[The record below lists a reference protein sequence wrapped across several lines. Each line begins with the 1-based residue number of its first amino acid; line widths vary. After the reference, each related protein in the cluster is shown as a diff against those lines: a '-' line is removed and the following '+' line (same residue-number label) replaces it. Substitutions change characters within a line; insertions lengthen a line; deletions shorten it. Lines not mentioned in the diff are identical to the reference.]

1 MLWKLKTIFSSK
13 RSVDFMICGT
23 QKGGTTALHSYFS
36 EHPEICMADPKEV
49 HFFDNEANFV
59 NGQPD
64 YSTYHAFFQ
73 PRRSHKV
80 LGEATPIYMYWNEA
94 PRRIFEYNPNTK
106 IIVVL
111 RNPIERAYSHWNMER
126 SRDADLLPFA
136 EAIRTEAKRCREA
149 LPLQHRVFSYIDRG
163 HYLDQLCRIWTYF
176 PKDRVLVL
184 KHENLRCNPAET
196 LNQASAFLGIAPF
209 SNIEPKS
216 VHALPYTSKMMEADR
231 DFLRTTFA
239 AEIKEL
245 EQELQ
250 WDCSDWLKP

>member
-1 MLWKLKTIFSSK
+1 
-13 RSVDFMICGT
+13 
-23 QKGGTTALHSYFS
+23 
-36 EHPEICMADPKEV
+36 MADPKEV
-49 HFFDNEANFV
+49 HFFDNEAQFA
-59 NGQPD
+59 NGKPD
-64 YSTYHAFFQ
+64 YSRYHAFFQ
-73 PRRSHKV
+73 PKRSHKV

-94 PRRIFEYNPNTK
+94 PRRICEYNPNTR

-126 SRDADLLPFA
+126 SRHADRLSFA
-136 EAIRTEAKRCREA
+136 EAIRTEANRCREA

-163 HYLDQLCRIWTYF
+163 HYLDQLRRLWTYF

-184 KHENLRCNPAET
+184 KHENLRGNPAET
-196 LNQASAFLGIAPF
+196 LNKASAFLGIAPF

-216 VHALPYTSKMMEADR
+216 VHALPYTSKMTEADR
-231 DFLRTTFA
+231 AFLRTTFA

>member
-1 MLWKLKTIFSSK
+1 
-13 RSVDFMICGT
+13 MICGT
-23 QKGGTTALHSYFS
+23 QKGGTTALHAYFS

-49 HFFDNEANFV
+49 HFFDNEDHFANGKP
-59 NGQPD
+59 N
-64 YSTYHAFFQ
+64 YSRYHDFFQ
-73 PRRSHKV
+73 PKRSHKV
-80 LGEATPIYMYWNEA
+80 LGEASPIYMYWNEA
-94 PRRIFEYNPNTK
+94 PRRIFEYNPKTK

-126 SRDADLLPFA
+126 SRHADRLPFA

-163 HYLDQLCRIWTYF
+163 HYINQLRRIWTYF
-176 PKDRVLVL
+176 PRDRVLVL
-184 KHENLRCNPAET
+184 KQEELRCNPAET
-196 LNQASAFLGIAPF
+196 LNQASTFLGITPF
-209 SNIEPKS
+209 SNVEPKS
-216 VHALPYTSKMMEADR
+216 VHTLPYNATMAAADR

-239 AEIKEL
+239 AGIKEL